1 MQPSRN
7 PHSLE
12 VWKVPSHSE
21 KRLWGSP
28 TMRVGP
34 TGTGGESRQVGSA
47 YLPPDF
53 ALLFLCVS
61 LKQPHNILQKRLME
75 TNLSKLR
82 GSRGNWASK
91 SDAPAQSNR
100 LNQAKLGSS
109 RSVEDE
115 ELLVVSCQVTFPT
128 LPLPPPPHFSFD
140 SLTAG
145 SHVLGLMPVI
155 QWVLCMW
162 QTVP

>member
-1 MQPSRN
+1 
-7 PHSLE
+7 
-12 VWKVPSHSE
+12 
-21 KRLWGSP
+21 
-28 TMRVGP
+28 
-34 TGTGGESRQVGSA
+34 
-47 YLPPDF
+47 
-53 ALLFLCVS
+53 
-61 LKQPHNILQKRLME
+61 ME

-82 GSRGNWASK
+82 GSRGSWASK

-128 LPLPPPPHFSFD
+128 LLLPLSPHFISD

-145 SHVLGLMPVI
+145 SRVLH
-155 QWVLCMW
+155 WVLCMW
-162 QTVP
+162 QSMS